1 MIYKVLQSN
10 NLHDLENQVM
20 QKMNEGYTL
29 QGGVGL
35 LQISNIIGESKI
47 SSNTNAAATMTV
59 EILYTQA
66 VIRQ

>member
-35 LQISNIIGESKI
+35 LQISNIIGESLDNKRPRKVIKEERKI
-47 SSNTNAAATMTV
+47 
-59 EILYTQA
+59 I
-66 VIRQ
+66 

>member
-20 QKMNEGYTL
+20 QKLNEGYTL

-47 SSNTNAAATMTV
+47 SSNTNAAATMTI

-66 VIRQ
+66 IIRQ